1 MKTIYKSIL
10 TFFFLF
16 FSSNIFAAGNEIDT
30 DLMGIATKMLVL
42 TFLLIAFVI
51 WLAIVYSEKNDS
63 TGDFFLSPLKKF
75 LHFLTKSTP
84 IENEQNILL
93 SHDYDGIKEL
103 DNRIPPWFHALFWG
117 AIVFGAIYLVK
128 FHIVGSGNVQEEEY
142 LEEVRIANV
151 EQQILIKTGAL
162 LNEETVTVSVDAAVI
177 QEGKG
182 IFLKNCVACHGQ
194 NAEGLVGP
202 NLTDDF
208 WIHGGGIKNVFK
220 TIKYGVPQ
228 KGMISWQSQ
237 LNPNQ
242 MQAVGSYILTLHGT
256 NPPNAK
262 APEGLKYEEKAD
274 STTSGAN
281 S

>member
-1 MKTIYKSIL
+1 MKTNYKSFL
-10 TFFFLF
+10 ALFFLLL
-16 FSSNIFAAGNEIDT
+16 SQNVFAAGNQPDA
-30 DLMGIATKMLVL
+30 DLMSIATKMLTA
-42 TFLLIAFVI
+42 TFLLIAFVV
-51 WLAIVYSEKNDS
+51 WLALVYSEKNDFA
-63 TGDFFLSPLKKF
+63 GDFFLSPLRKF
-75 LHFLTKSTP
+75 FQFLTKSTP
-84 IENEQNILL
+84 IEKEQSILL

-117 AIVFGAIYLVK
+117 AIIFGAIYLVK
-128 FHIVGSGNVQEEEY
+128 FHVIGSGNVQEEEY
-142 LEEVRIANV
+142 LEEIRIADA

-162 LNEETVTVSVDAAVI
+162 LNEETVTVSNDASAI
-177 QEGKG
+177 QEEKG
-182 IFLKNCVACHGQ
+182 IFVKNCVACHGQ
-194 NAEGLVGP
+194 YAEGLVGP
-202 NLTDDF
+202 NLTDDY

-242 MQAVGSYILTLHGT
+242 MQAVSSYVLSIHGT

-262 APEGLKYEEKAD
+262 APEGVKYDEKAD
-274 STTSGAN
+274 STLSGAN

>member
-1 MKTIYKSIL
+1 MKTINKL
-10 TFFFLF
+10 FLVCLLF
-16 FSSNIFAAGNEIDT
+16 INNSNILAAGNEVDN
-30 DLMGIATKMLVL
+30 DLMKVASAMLVI
-42 TFLLIAFVI
+42 TFLIILLVF
-51 WLAIVYSEKNDS
+51 WLAVVYSEKNDS
-63 TGDFFLSPLKKF
+63 DGNLFLSPLRKF

-84 IENEQNILL
+84 IENEQSILL

-117 AIVFGAIYLVK
+117 AIIFGAIYLVK
-128 FHIVGSGNVQEEEY
+128 FHVIGSGNVQEEEY
-142 LEEVRIANV
+142 LEEVRLAEA

-162 LNEETVTVSVDAAVI
+162 LNEETVTASTDAAVI

-182 IFLKNCVACHGQ
+182 IFVKNCVACHGQ
-194 NAEGLVGP
+194 NAEGIVGP
-202 NLTDDF
+202 NLTDDY

-242 MQAVGSYILTLHGT
+242 MQAVSSYVLSLHGT

-262 APEGLKYEEKAD
+262 APEGVKYEEKAD
-274 STTSGAN
+274 STLSGAN